1 MRRID
6 YFLDDGP
13 RINLGLRMLSTS
25 GLGLLALVFI
35 FVASLLSLALRTSAL
50 IASAFS
56 PALGLGMAFLMAI
69 EAFHILLF
77 AFLALLGLGSQRLI
91 RRSTTFD
98 RSPIILVSDKFY
110 DDSQSRIGAGNRGHG
125 GNSGKGLGM

>member
-1 MRRID
+1 M
-6 YFLDDGP
+6 
-13 RINLGLRMLSTS
+13 LGAS

-56 PALGLGMAFLMAI
+56 LALGLGMAFLMAI

-77 AFLALLGLGSQRLI
+77 AFLALLGLGGQRLV
-91 RRSTTFD
+91 RRSAALD
-98 RSPIILVSDKFY
+98 HSPIILISDEFY
-110 DDSQSRIGAGNRGHG
+110 DDSWSRIGAGNHGHS
-125 GNSGKGLGM
+125 GNSSKGLGI